1 MNLIKKISPFQI
13 WLAVLSV
20 IMVAGFVGA
29 LLVFMNGL
37 IITNLTDLIP
47 WGLWITIDLSSI
59 ALSAGAFSLC
69 AVVYLVGLKQY
80 QTVARTATFIGI
92 I

>member
-69 AVVYLVGLKQY
+69 AVVYLVGL
-80 QTVARTATFIGI
+80 
-92 I
+92 